1 MLDARLDGRVQSSL
15 TFSDLHPP
23 EGTCTSAKPHPERL
37 LKALENAAWDTQ
49 PQKKF
54 LPSDAS
60 CEQAH
65 RLIILSGPIDVSLER
80 LEPNRVTSRKLFD
93 SVREDVLEEETP
105 SVQGKAQESLI
116 ESDHKKITVTW
127 FRDGIEGGHFVAVT
141 DESFEG
147 TLSANV
153 KKTTSNLDPRYSLEK

>member
-1 MLDARLDGRVQSSL
+1 MYWQGVEEFDGSWLLLR
-15 TFSDLHPP
+15 
-23 EGTCTSAKPHPERL
+23 

-105 SVQGKAQESLI
+105 SVQG
-116 ESDHKKITVTW
+116 V
-127 FRDGIEGGHFVAVT
+127 
-141 DESFEG
+141 G
-147 TLSANV
+147 TGL
-153 KKTTSNLDPRYSLEK
+153 